1 MQTQQPVFT
10 DCNNCGSADHREY
23 ACTCACHRALGQALT
38 WDQAARVSDKI
49 TLGLR
54 AILDEARREQES
66 SLLAHATALEA
77 DRAEAL
83 RLSVAASAAVDVAL
97 HAVTSYVAHGFYYPA
112 SPRGPE
118 ETPLHER
125 CRLAR
130 NAIDT
135 KIAEVFAAHR
145 AEAS

>member
-10 DCNNCGSADHREY
+10 DCK
-23 ACTCACHRALGQALT
+23 GQALT
-38 WDQAARVSDKI
+38 WDQVARNSDKT
-49 TLGLR
+49 TLALR
-54 AILDEARREQES
+54 TILDEARREQES
-66 SLLAHATALEA
+66 SLLAHATATEA
-77 DRAEAL
+77 DRDEAL
-83 RLSVAASAAVDVAL
+83 RLSVAASAGVDIAL
-97 HAVTSYVAHGFYYPA
+97 RAITSYVAHGFYYPA

-130 NAIDT
+130 NAIDA

-145 AEAS
+145 SEAS